1 MEAQA
6 AQELSK
12 AVEEQ
17 VRATAIA
24 HKVQVKNQQFH
35 LPENKDEFVPIVQE
49 NNGNARSRKTSTD
62 FYKNHESR
70 LKLAP
75 QQQSRL
81 SMSTVKESPSKSRQ
95 SVYAT
100 SHALHQTM
108 SSMPKQQKL
117 LDPNK
122 DMVICYEGAIP
133 NLEEMQ

>member
-1 MEAQA
+1 M
-6 AQELSK
+6 
-12 AVEEQ
+12 
-17 VRATAIA
+17 
-24 HKVQVKNQQFH
+24 
-35 LPENKDEFVPIVQE
+35 PIVQE
-49 NNGNARSRKTSTD
+49 NNGNARSRKTATE

-70 LKLAP
+70 QKLAP

-100 SHALHQTM
+100 TQYLHQTM

-117 LDPNK
+117 LDPNR
-122 DMVICYEGAIP
+122 DMVMFVEGAIP